1 MRSAALR
8 SAIVAASVAS
18 LLLATGARAEET
30 PWDQER
36 VAALAAALHESVKGM
51 RDELRAVRPTIAS
64 MDAWAYHR
72 LVDDLRLIERET
84 QYLHQALAS
93 GEGRDETRPAYAR
106 LATLRRSCDEEMRR
120 QALRRPMLER
130 IAAARA
136 IVKQMD
142 PYYGFDPERDDHER
156 VLQR

>member
-1 MRSAALR
+1 MRSVALR
-8 SAIVAASVAS
+8 STIVAAFVAGP
-18 LLLATGARAEET
+18 LLAAGARAEEST
-30 PWDQER
+30 WNQER
-36 VAALAAALHESVKGM
+36 VASLAAALHESVKGL
-51 RDELRAVRPTIAS
+51 RDELRAVRPSIAS

-93 GEGRDETRPAYAR
+93 GDGRDETLPAYAR
-106 LATLRRSCDEEMRR
+106 LATLRRNCDEEMRR
-120 QALRRPMLER
+120 QSLARPMLER

-136 IVKQMD
+136 LVKQMD